1 MIGLGAPTEP
11 ENKPNPE
18 FDKLQELERR
28 IAKLEKESVWVKIAL
43 AFLGL
48 FMLHKQFDKQK

>member
-11 ENKPNPE
+11 EKKPNAE

-28 IAKLEKESVWVKIAL
+28 IAKLEKESVWMKIAL

-48 FMLHKQFDKQK
+48 FMLHKQFDKK